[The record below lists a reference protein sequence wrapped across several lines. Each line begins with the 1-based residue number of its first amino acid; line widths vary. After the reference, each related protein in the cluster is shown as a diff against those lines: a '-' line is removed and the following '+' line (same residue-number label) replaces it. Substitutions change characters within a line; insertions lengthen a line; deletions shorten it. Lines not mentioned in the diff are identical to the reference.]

1 MKGVKYGER
10 DGKRIKEMKRINE
23 GGMEE
28 EGMRDGW
35 KSDGGIDPI
44 LLNCLF
50 LGSRL
55 FTCHCTICTPPA
67 GDGKAILDGGKTY
80 VISLTR
86 TGWFYFL
93 RSKHTPAVI

>member
-1 MKGVKYGER
+1 MKGVRYGER

-93 RSKHTPAVI
+93 RSKHTPTVI